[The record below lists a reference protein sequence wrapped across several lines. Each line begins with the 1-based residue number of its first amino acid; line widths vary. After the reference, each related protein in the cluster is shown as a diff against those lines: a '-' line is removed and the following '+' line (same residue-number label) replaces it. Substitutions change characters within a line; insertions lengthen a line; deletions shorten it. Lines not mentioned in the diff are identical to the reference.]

1 MLMSEVELSA
11 GVLEYDDT
19 RGDLPVVVLLN
30 GLFIG
35 RSVWRSVVADLRSDH
50 RCLPLE
56 LPLGAHRRAMRD
68 GADLSGRGLAGLVA
82 EFLDHLDLW
91 DVTLVGCDWGGA
103 QLLVKYGMDERVGR
117 LVLLPQ
123 ESFDNFPPGLPA
135 KTAWLSSKVPGALAV
150 ALQQMRIRPIRRLP
164 LNFGLMSKRPVPNT
178 VMDAWLQSAM
188 GSSRIRRDVLTYL
201 RATRKGE
208 YVEAAEK
215 LRGFDRPALVIW
227 ATEDRLMKPGYGK
240 RLAQCL
246 PDGRLVEVADSYTLI
261 PEDQPERCA
270 QLIRTFIEETAT
282 TGR

>member
-1 MLMSEVELSA
+1 MSEIELSA

-19 RGDLPVVVLLN
+19 GGDLPVVVLLN

-35 RSVWRSVVADLRSDH
+35 RSMWRSVVGGLRGEH
-50 RCLPLE
+50 RCLALE

-82 EFLDHLDLW
+82 QFLERLDLR

-103 QLLVKYGMDERVGR
+103 QLLVRYGLAERVGR

-123 ESFDNFPPGLPA
+123 ESFDNFPPGLPG
-135 KTAWLSSKVPGALAV
+135 KMAWLSSKVPGALAV
-150 ALQQMRIRPIRRLP
+150 ALQQMRVRPIRRSP
-164 LNFGLMSKRPVPNT
+164 LNFGLMSKRPVPDA
-178 VMDAWLQSAM
+178 VMDAWLRPAM

-208 YVEAAEK
+208 YVEAAQS
-215 LRGFDRPALVIW
+215 LRGFDRPALVVW
-227 ATEDRLMKPGYGK
+227 APEDRLMRPEHGR
-240 RLAQCL
+240 RLASCL

-261 PEDQPERCA
+261 PEDRPERCA
-270 QLIRTFIEETAT
+270 EVIRAFIRETAA